1 MFYLTKED
9 WEMYILPKLNEARAF
24 LNEFK
29 YLKKIYSTMKFI
41 TIELKIYNPIVL
53 STSMIYF
60 HQFCVLQDFNLSSI
74 EKYNNR
80 LYFISAC
87 LFIATKSTNHLVSI
101 NKIIKI
107 IQQILKKKFPE
118 KNIFEDEIK
127 NNILNYELKILETLG
142 FNLNIE
148 TPYKFYGVIKQYLM
162 KKENKINCNI
172 TKLTDVLNFYIN
184 DTFILPLHLY
194 FTPNVIAIS
203 CFLFLKKNF
212 HLDSI
217 NLKEIMNLSEYLIDI
232 KEVKECY
239 NLFKK
244 IYINES
250 QIINSNSDS
259 LSSLS
264 TRFSKKED

>member
-1 MFYLTKED
+1 
-9 WEMYILPKLNEARAF
+9 MYILPKLNEARAF

-29 YLKKIYSTMKFI
+29 YLKKIYSTMRSI
-41 TIELKIYNPIVL
+41 TLKLKIYHPIVF

-87 LFIATKSTNHLVSI
+87 LFIATKSTNNLVPI

-118 KNIFEDEIK
+118 QNIFEDEIK
-127 NNILNYELKILETLG
+127 KNIFNYELKILETLG

-162 KKENKINCNI
+162 NKENKINCNI

-184 DTFILPLHLY
+184 DSFILPLHLY

-203 CFLFLKKNF
+203 CFLFLKNNF

-264 TRFSKKED
+264 TRFSKKEY

>member
-1 MFYLTKED
+1 MRSIT
-9 WEMYILPKLNEARAF
+9 
-24 LNEFK
+24 
-29 YLKKIYSTMKFI
+29 LK
-41 TIELKIYNPIVL
+41 LKIYHPIVF

-87 LFIATKSTNHLVSI
+87 LFIATKSTNNLVSI
-101 NKIIKI
+101 NKIIKLN
-107 IQQILKKKFPE
+107 QQILKKKFPE

-148 TPYKFYGVIKQYLM
+148 TPYKFYGVLKQYLI
-162 KKENKINCNI
+162 KKKNNINCDI
-172 TKLTDVLNFYIN
+172 TKLTDALNYYIN
-184 DTFILPLHLY
+184 DSFILPLHLY

-203 CFLFLKKNF
+203 CFLLLKNNF

-217 NLKEIMNLSEYLIDI
+217 KLKEIINLSKYLIDI
-232 KEVKECY
+232 KDVKECY

-250 QIINSNSDS
+250 QINNLNNDS
-259 LSSLS
+259 QSSLS
-264 TRFSKKED
+264 TTFSKKND

>member
-9 WEMYILPKLNEARAF
+9 WEMYILPKLNEAKAF

-29 YLKKIYSTMKFI
+29 YLKKIYSTMRSI
-41 TIELKIYNPIVL
+41 TLKLKIYHPIVF

-87 LFIATKSTNHLVSI
+87 LFIATKSTNNLVSI
-101 NKIIKI
+101 NTIIKVN
-107 IQQILKKKFPE
+107 QQILKEKFPE

-148 TPYKFYGVIKQYLM
+148 TPYKFYGVLKQYLM
-162 KKENKINCNI
+162 KKKNNINCDI
-172 TKLTDVLNFYIN
+172 TKLTDALNYYIN
-184 DTFILPLHLY
+184 DSFILPLHLY

-203 CFLFLKKNF
+203 CFLLLKNNF

-217 NLKEIMNLSEYLIDI
+217 KLKEIINLSKYLIDI
-232 KEVKECY
+232 KDVKECY

-250 QIINSNSDS
+250 QINNLNNDS
-259 LSSLS
+259 QSSLS
-264 TRFSKKED
+264 TTFSKKND

>member
-9 WEMYILPKLNEARAF
+9 WEMYILPKLNEARSF
-24 LNEFK
+24 LVEFK

-41 TIELKIYNPIVL
+41 TLELKIYHPIVL

-60 HQFCVLQDFNLSSI
+60 HQFCVLEDFNLSSI

-101 NKIIKI
+101 NNIIKI
-107 IQQILKKKFPE
+107 IQQIFKKKFPE
-118 KNIFEDEIK
+118 KNIFDDEIK
-127 NNILNYELKILETLG
+127 NNILNYEFKILETLG

-162 KKENKINCNI
+162 NKENIINYNI

-184 DTFILPLHLY
+184 DSFILPLHLY

-203 CFLFLKKNF
+203 CFLLLKNNF

-259 LSSLS
+259 LRSLS
-264 TRFSKKED
+264 TTISKKDD

>member
-1 MFYLTKED
+1 M
-9 WEMYILPKLNEARAF
+9 
-24 LNEFK
+24 
-29 YLKKIYSTMKFI
+29 
-41 TIELKIYNPIVL
+41 
-53 STSMIYF
+53 
-60 HQFCVLQDFNLSSI
+60 
-74 EKYNNR
+74 
-80 LYFISAC
+80 
-87 LFIATKSTNHLVSI
+87 SI

-107 IQQILKKKFPE
+107 NQQILKKKFPE

-172 TKLTDVLNFYIN
+172 NKLTDVLNFYIN
-184 DTFILPLHLY
+184 DSFILPLHLY

-203 CFLFLKKNF
+203 CFLFLKNNF

-264 TRFSKKED
+264 TRFSKKEY

>member
-41 TIELKIYNPIVL
+41 TLELKIYNPIVL

-87 LFIATKSTNHLVSI
+87 LFIATKSTNNLVPI

-118 KNIFEDEIK
+118 QNIF
-127 NNILNYELKILETLG
+127 ELKILEALG

-203 CFLFLKKNF
+203 CFLFLKNNF

-232 KEVKECY
+232 KEIKECY

>member
-29 YLKKIYSTMKFI
+29 YLKKIYSTMRSI
-41 TIELKIYNPIVL
+41 TLKLKIYHPIVF

-87 LFIATKSTNHLVSI
+87 LFIATKSTNNLVSI

-107 IQQILKKKFPE
+107 NQQILKKKFPE

-148 TPYKFYGVIKQYLM
+148 TPYKFYGVLKQYLM
-162 KKENKINCNI
+162 KNKNNINYDI
-172 TKLTDVLNFYIN
+172 TKLTDALNYYIN
-184 DTFILPLHLY
+184 DSFILPLHLY

-203 CFLFLKKNF
+203 CFLLLKNNF

-217 NLKEIMNLSEYLIDI
+217 KLKEIINLSKYLIDI
-232 KEVKECY
+232 KDVKECY

-250 QIINSNSDS
+250 QINNLNNDS
-259 LSSLS
+259 QSSLS
-264 TRFSKKED
+264 TTFSKKND